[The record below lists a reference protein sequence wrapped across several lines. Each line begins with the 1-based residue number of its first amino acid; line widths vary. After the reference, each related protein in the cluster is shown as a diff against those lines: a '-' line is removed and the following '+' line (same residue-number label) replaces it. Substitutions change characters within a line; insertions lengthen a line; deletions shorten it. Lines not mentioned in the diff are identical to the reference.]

1 MVFGNTHAPC
11 LQLRVLGSL
20 HFLRPTARRFY
31 WYHDAHSRSGTMAV
45 FKGASAGAASNKRL
59 KLRASD
65 LGRNC
70 VCAPKSSV
78 VVSITAAPAKCG
90 AAASARSVRRNLG
103 SHFSLTAS
111 VIRGRSWEPEWNTT
125 FLVRYPKYLSVT
137 STQLRRTTR
146 TNSALA

>member
-59 KLRASD
+59 KLRGPI
-65 LGRNC
+65 LGGIALSAKELC
-70 VCAPKSSV
+70 SSLNYR
-78 VVSITAAPAKCG
+78 G
-90 AAASARSVRRNLG
+90 ACQVRRR
-103 SHFSLTAS
+103 SLRA
-111 VIRGRSWEPEWNTT
+111 IR
-125 FLVRYPKYLSVT
+125 
-137 STQLRRTTR
+137 
-146 TNSALA
+146 